1 MDSETSSRRSPSRK
15 IRIREA
21 KLSDSESLF
30 ALINDSYQ
38 VETGDS
44 GVAFKKTLRLI
55 DMNSEMIPLI
65 PRTLVAEMVAENG
78 NDDVVELCGSI
89 TWEETEHLHTPTK
102 GVDGDTV
109 NGGGYKAMHFGPFA
123 VSRHHQKMGIGNALL
138 NALYLLAKE
147 RGCENIDLECVNWR
161 SDIIPWYKKMGFST
175 IGVGTFPAPERCTR
189 DCHFILMRRSISDIF
204 KDNKD

>member
-1 MDSETSSRRSPSRK
+1 METESSIRSSPRK
-15 IRIREA
+15 IRIRDA
-21 KLSDSESLF
+21 TLSDSESLF

-65 PRTLVAEMVAENG
+65 PRTLVAELVAENG
-78 NDDVVELCGSI
+78 NVNVGELCGSI
-89 TWEETEHLHTPTK
+89 TWEETEHLHTPTE
-102 GVDGDTV
+102 VDGDTAK
-109 NGGGYKAMHFGPFA
+109 GGYKAMHFGPFA
-123 VSRHHQKMGIGNALL
+123 VSHHHQKMGIGNGLL

-147 RGCENIDLECVNWR
+147 RGCEYIDLECVNWR
-161 SDIIPWYKKMGFST
+161 SDIIPWYQKMGFYV
-175 IGVGTFPAPERCTR
+175 IGEGPFPAPERCTR
-189 DCHFILMRRSISDIF
+189 DCHFILMRRRLADIF